1 MTRCPRCQRRVPP
14 RTGCKLHGRS
24 SVPSDVVE
32 AGAPAIVPPAGWT
45 FGRHVATGG
54 SAFVYEVTAGSG
66 APAILKWGRWR
77 DLDIHA
83 RFEREAEVLQ
93 TLGPPSTPGY
103 ISHGTS
109 DGWPYVLMEE
119 VPGETLAAWMGRS
132 GEHGALGEIVTL
144 LLRLANAIQPL
155 HAAGYVHRDLKPEN
169 VVIGGHDMR
178 LLDFGLAARERD
190 GVPQVGAILGTVH
203 YLAPEQIRTGST
215 IDRRADLY
223 SFGVIAFEMIAGQPP
238 FIGERRAIE
247 YQHQVSKPVPLREL
261 RPDIPQELEQVLNAC
276 LAKQPEA
283 RPQTIDQLVE
293 MLASATAQVRTL
305 KGVGTTVK
313 KALAA
318 RDKVV
323 LAWIENGDPITISH
337 AINDVHGMIVRSRPT
352 GILAAFA
359 SMHHDAPLEVAL
371 ATCREIGHER
381 CRVTIHLANVLVRRS
396 AHGKPSF
403 YGPEIEQVASWA
415 PGVPFTGV
423 VLTAAAAEHAGD
435 AVRPA
440 QDLAGFWREIRRD
453 RTDATEPQLEA
464 PFVGRERLVQ
474 EVVAIARAGGMLIGI
489 SGAPGS
495 GKTRFLT
502 TVTDRLHQAKR
513 EVIWVRAPRR
523 LFGDRPDDARLLHA
537 LGDHGGLFEGLVA
550 AGTRRAI
557 IIIDDADRFTR
568 ATVRQLLRD
577 DLAVSRVI
585 ASREPLFEVVAG
597 TTKRL
602 AIELP
607 AIDYPEAERLLR
619 HLLQPARLIPE
630 VLLQRLALRG
640 AGNPGLLVALARDIT
655 SRGGIRRHAGSEDWY
670 VAADEIDTL
679 PGTPS
684 AAWFAARVLDTLPVE
699 LVPVLRMAAAL
710 GPRFNADEASVV
722 VGVDAR
728 ARLDLLVADKL
739 LAEHA
744 GWYEFVD
751 SSLQDAI
758 YDEILDERTLVH
770 SRALRYWLTNVS
782 RDVVGWLARVA
793 YHAQATGELATAH
806 ACYQRLARK
815 ARERGEPD
823 LAADLEAR
831 CVDDDETTVVA
842 EVVRTIID

>member
-14 RTGCKLHGRS
+14 RTGCKLHGRP

-32 AGAPAIVPPAGWT
+32 AGAPTVVPPSGWT

-54 SAFVYEVTAGSG
+54 SAFVYEVTAANG

-77 DLDIHA
+77 DQDIHA
-83 RFEREAEVLQ
+83 RFEREAEVLR
-93 TLGPPSTPGY
+93 TLGPPSTPRY
-103 ISHGTS
+103 IAHGTS
-109 DGWPYVLMEE
+109 DGWPYVLMEH

-132 GEHGALGEIVTL
+132 GEHGALGEIVAL
-144 LLRLANAIQPL
+144 LLRLATALRPL

-169 VVIGGHDMR
+169 VVIGGHDTR
-178 LLDFGLAARERD
+178 LLDYGLAARERD

-247 YQHQVSKPVPLREL
+247 YQHQVSKPAPLREL
-261 RPDIPQELEQVLNAC
+261 RPDLPQELEHILSAC

-283 RPQTIDQLVE
+283 RPPTVDHLAG
-293 MLASATAQVRTL
+293 MLASAMAQVQTL

-371 ATCREIGHER
+371 ATCREIGVER
-381 CRVTIHLANVLVRRS
+381 CRVTIHVANVLVRRS

-423 VLTAAAAEHAGD
+423 VLTVGAAEHAGD

-440 QDLAGFWREIRRD
+440 QDLAGFWREVRRD
-453 RTDATEPQLEA
+453 RTDATEPQPEA

-474 EVVAIARAGGMLIGI
+474 EVAAIAGAGGMLIGL
-489 SGAPGS
+489 SGAAGS

-502 TVTDRLHQAKR
+502 TLTERLRHTRR
-513 EVIWVRAPRR
+513 EVIQLRAPRR
-523 LFGDRPDDARLLHA
+523 LFGDRADDGRLVQA
-537 LGDHGGLFEGLVA
+537 LGDHGDLAAGLVA
-550 AGTRRAI
+550 AGARRAV
-557 IIIDDADRFTR
+557 IIIDDAERFTR
-568 ATVRQLLRD
+568 ATLRQLVRD
-577 DLAVSRVI
+577 DLAVSRVL
-585 ASREPLFEVVAG
+585 ASREPLFEVAAG
-597 TTKRL
+597 VTRRL

-640 AGNPGLLVALARDIT
+640 AGNPGVLVALARDIR
-655 SRGGIRRHAGSEDWY
+655 SRGGVRRHAGSNDWY

-679 PGTPS
+679 PGAPS
-684 AAWFAARVLDTLPVE
+684 AAWFAGRVLDTLPVE

-710 GPRFNADEASVV
+710 GPRFCVDEVSAV
-722 VGVDAR
+722 VGVEAR
-728 ARLDLLVADKL
+728 ARLDLLVSDKL
-739 LAEHA
+739 FSEHA

-751 SSLQDAI
+751 ASLQDAI
-758 YDEILDERTLVH
+758 YDELLDERSLVH
-770 SRALRYWLTNVS
+770 GRALRYWLTNLS
-782 RDVVGWLARVA
+782 PDVVGWLARVA
-793 YHAQATGELATAH
+793 YHAQAIGEQATAV

-815 ARERGEPD
+815 AHERGED
-823 LAADLEAR
+823 ALAAELETR
-831 CVDDDETTVVA
+831 CLDDDSTTVVA
-842 EVVRTIID
+842 EVLRTID